1 MADKPN
7 DSKAAPAKIEQDT
20 SKEEQIDSATE
31 KELPII
37 QSKYIWKQTK
47 YDGILPIT
55 RFVKGVEAKDPN
67 KINLKE

>member
-7 DSKAAPAKIEQDT
+7 DSKAAPAKVEQDT

-37 QSKYIWKQTK
+37 QSKYIWK
-47 YDGILPIT
+47 
-55 RFVKGVEAKDPN
+55 
-67 KINLKE
+67 